1 MNSYLLD
8 TENAVIGLID
18 LVFFEGVKVSY
29 DSIVPL
35 INGQVKEDHDIE
47 TK

>member
-1 MNSYLLD
+1 VNSYLLD
-8 TENAVIGLID
+8 TENAAIGLID
-18 LVFFEGVKVSY
+18 LMFFEGVKISY
-29 DSIVPL
+29 GSVVQL

>member
-1 MNSYLLD
+1 MNSYLSD

-18 LVFFEGVKVSY
+18 LVFFKGIKVSC
-29 DSIVPL
+29 DTIVPL